1 MLNNVFRVVVDPLY
15 PPPDFN
21 MAKKNH
27 MAEILPI
34 NKLELIF
41 DERLTGPL
49 LRKLF
54 KDEPKLNLRISDDEG
69 EGQEEGDEGSESAD
83 DGFDS
88 NAASGNEVFV
98 ESCSGGSPRSM

>member
-1 MLNNVFRVVVDPLY
+1 MARIIPAMLDNVFRVVVDPLY

-27 MAEILPI
+27 MSEILPI

-41 DERLTGPL
+41 DERLTGRL

-54 KDEPKLNLRISDDEG
+54 KDEPKLNLRISEDEG
-69 EGQEEGDEGSESAD
+69 EG
-83 DGFDS
+83 
-88 NAASGNEVFV
+88 
-98 ESCSGGSPRSM
+98 